1 VARGFTSLKLR
12 VGAAAFPD
20 DLRRLARLRD
30 RFGDA
35 IEIVVDANGRWPLA
49 EAPERLAMLAPYRL
63 AYVEQPVTADLDV
76 IAGLARESPVPVML
90 DESVDSPAAVDAVA
104 AAGGVLWA
112 HLKLVKLGGIG
123 PTADAARKLAAA
135 GVPFMIGQMNE
146 GAIATAAAVHV
157 AAAVAPRFRE
167 LYGADG
173 LVDDPAS
180 GLSYGDG
187 RVRIA
192 DGRGLG
198 IAFDPSG
205 TRIIEEYDA

>member
-1 VARGFTSLKLR
+1 
-12 VGAAAFPD
+12 
-20 DLRRLARLRD
+20 
-30 RFGDA
+30 
-35 IEIVVDANGRWPLA
+35 
-49 EAPERLAMLAPYRL
+49 
-63 AYVEQPVTADLDV
+63 
-76 IAGLARESPVPVML
+76 
-90 DESVDSPAAVDAVA
+90 
-104 AAGGVLWA
+104 
-112 HLKLVKLGGIG
+112 
-123 PTADAARKLAAA
+123 
-135 GVPFMIGQMNE
+135 MNE

-180 GLSYGDG
+180 GLSYEDG